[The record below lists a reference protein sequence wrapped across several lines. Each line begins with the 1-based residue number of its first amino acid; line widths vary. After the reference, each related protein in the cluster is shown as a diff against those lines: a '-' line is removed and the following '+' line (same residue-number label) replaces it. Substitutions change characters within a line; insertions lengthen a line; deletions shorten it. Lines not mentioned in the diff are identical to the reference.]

1 VSCEWTPRPAR
12 EPAAAHFTGGCI
24 TEDFEVSTDQTSERP
39 PLTVRDIA
47 EEIAGTFVAET
58 VAEDVQHQA
67 ATSCVTLTMLDGRQ
81 IRITVEE
88 IQR

>member
-1 VSCEWTPRPAR
+1 MDTAPVR

-24 TEDFEVSTDQTSERP
+24 TEDFEVSSPDQTSERP
-39 PLTVRDIA
+39 PLTVREIA
-47 EEIAGTFVAET
+47 EEIAGTFVGET

-81 IRITVEE
+81 VRITVEE